1 MSHSANERLKAAG
14 NTQIPVKRGPYA
26 RFFTCATVWRIPH
39 GPASRGYN
47 VGFMPPL
54 LYAAVA
60 YVRSPVG
67 IFVEQL
73 RRDLHP
79 AHTHADAHLTIL
91 PPRPLCGTEQQAIDQ
106 LTEVCRATAPF
117 EITMGDV
124 ETFAPVTPTVFLRVA
139 RGAYRI
145 RELRDSLNLGALC
158 YQEPWPYMP
167 HLTIVKADRDDE
179 VPGALEI
186 ARQRWSEYSDTRKV
200 RISKLSFVKGTGERW
215 VDLAAVPLGKARH

>member
-1 MSHSANERLKAAG
+1 MSS
-14 NTQIPVKRGPYA
+14 
-26 RFFTCATVWRIPH
+26 
-39 GPASRGYN
+39 
-47 VGFMPPL
+47 L

-79 AHTHADAHLTIL
+79 AHTHADAHLTVL
-91 PPRPLCGTEQQAIDQ
+91 PPRPLCGTEQQAIEQ
-106 LTEVCRATAPF
+106 IAEICQATAPF
-117 EITMGDV
+117 EVTMGDV

-139 RGAYRI
+139 RGAYRM

-167 HLTIVKADRDDE
+167 HLTIIKADTNQEACDS
-179 VPGALEI
+179 LEI
-186 ARQRWSEYSDTRKV
+186 SRRRWSEYSDTRKV
-200 RISKLSFVKGTGERW
+200 RITKLSFVKGAGERW
-215 VDLAAVPLGKARH
+215 VDVAVVPLGKRRERPVAVSPDGAAT